1 MRSEATIER
10 LAGTETR
17 DLAAHSARMSKM
29 RQKWEYMLTDMLRGP
44 REQDERYLNELGQ
57 EEWELVSTIP
67 DASGGIKLAIL
78 KRPQC

>member
-1 MRSEATIER
+1 
-10 LAGTETR
+10 
-17 DLAAHSARMSKM
+17 M